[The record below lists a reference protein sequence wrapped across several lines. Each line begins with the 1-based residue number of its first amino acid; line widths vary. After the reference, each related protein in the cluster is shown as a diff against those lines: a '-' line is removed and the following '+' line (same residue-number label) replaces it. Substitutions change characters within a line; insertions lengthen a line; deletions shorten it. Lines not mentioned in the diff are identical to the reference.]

1 MGFLDLGGGLAVN
14 YEGGDT
20 NYDLREY
27 CNDVVASVIEALD
40 PDVPH
45 PV

>member
-20 NYDLREY
+20 NYDLQEY
-27 CNDVVASVIEALD
+27 CDARGFGD
-40 PDVPH
+40 
-45 PV
+45 